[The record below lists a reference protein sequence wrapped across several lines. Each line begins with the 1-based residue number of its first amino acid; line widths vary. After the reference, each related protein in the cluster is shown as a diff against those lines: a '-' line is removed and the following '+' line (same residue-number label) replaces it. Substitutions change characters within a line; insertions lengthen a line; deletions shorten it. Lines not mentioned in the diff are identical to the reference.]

1 MIENYLTG
9 EIKRKWI
16 EERMLNTDLSP
27 IYEKQT
33 LALQQI
39 EAGTK

>member
-1 MIENYLTG
+1 
-9 EIKRKWI
+9 
-16 EERMLNTDLSP
+16 MLNTDLSP